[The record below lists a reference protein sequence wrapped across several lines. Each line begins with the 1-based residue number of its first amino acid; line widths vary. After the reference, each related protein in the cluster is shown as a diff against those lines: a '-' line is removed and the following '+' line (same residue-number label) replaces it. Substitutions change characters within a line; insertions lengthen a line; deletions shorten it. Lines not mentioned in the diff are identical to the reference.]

1 MKILE
6 FRKLIREEV
15 RKIIKEA
22 EPKGIDLWAK
32 GSDYN
37 QMRRTIGDILADG
50 RRPDIPTYIW
60 TSIRTLKS
68 RNWGEIG
75 KAQVSKFEP
84 LLKKMQNYESI
95 TVGDFFGEKTF
106 KKLKRLEQVLQ
117 GLNLKGDESTK
128 EDYLKAFDEIY
139 KIVSQTLA
147 SKQKNN

>member
-1 MKILE
+1 MKISE

-15 RKIIKEA
+15 RRVLNEA

-32 GSDYN
+32 GSDFN

-75 KAQVSKFEP
+75 KAQVSRFEP
-84 LLKKMQNYESI
+84 LLKKMQNYQSI
-95 TVGDFFGEKTF
+95 TVGDFFGEKNF
-106 KKLKRLEQVLQ
+106 KKLKKLERVLL
-117 GLNLKGDESTK
+117 GTNLSGDQSTK

-139 KIVSQTLA
+139 KIVKQTLA
-147 SKQKNN
+147 SKQ